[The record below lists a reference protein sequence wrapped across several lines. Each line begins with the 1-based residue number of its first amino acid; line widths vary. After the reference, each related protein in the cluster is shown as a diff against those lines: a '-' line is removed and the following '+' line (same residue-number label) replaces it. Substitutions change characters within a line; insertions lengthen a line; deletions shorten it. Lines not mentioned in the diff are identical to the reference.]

1 MVVPTHFVLDNDQQV
16 LVHLARPNPVW
27 SALQANPQVVL
38 SVVDDYAYV
47 PTTWRAPAGTSG
59 EEGVPTSYYAA
70 VQLQCH
76 AGIVDDPDEKAD
88 LLRRQLE
95 HFQPEGDFAAV
106 SVADAPYARMLYG
119 IRGLRLRVVG
129 ADTKFKFDDHKPT
142 EHRYRVAAHLDQ
154 RDTGRDRAAR
164 AQQLRRLQQAAVH

>member
-1 MVVPTHFVLDNDQQV
+1 VVPTHFVLDNDQQV

-38 SVVDDYAYV
+38 SIVDDYAYV

-76 AGIVDDPDEKAD
+76 AEIVDDPDEKAD
-88 LLRRQLE
+88 LGTGSRPTLTSETPAETRRRELSSSAGCSR
-95 HFQPEGDFAAV
+95 PRASD
-106 SVADAPYARMLYG
+106 
-119 IRGLRLRVVG
+119 G
-129 ADTKFKFDDHKPT
+129 AD
-142 EHRYRVAAHLDQ
+142 
-154 RDTGRDRAAR
+154 RA
-164 AQQLRRLQQAAVH
+164 